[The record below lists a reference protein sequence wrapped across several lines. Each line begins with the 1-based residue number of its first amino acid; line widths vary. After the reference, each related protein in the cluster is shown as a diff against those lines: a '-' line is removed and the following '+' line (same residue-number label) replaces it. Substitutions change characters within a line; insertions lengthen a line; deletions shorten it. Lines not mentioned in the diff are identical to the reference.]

1 LNKQVD
7 AHEASGRN
15 TTCSHQMLAE
25 ISWLSSSVMD
35 FSRIEKRLDEL
46 EALQAHPEDESRAE
60 QQDPID
66 GSWGKCHEE
75 WFFKVNATY
84 DHLTQPSRKGE
95 TPKYPLRLFDR
106 VNSPGKLEEYFAAI
120 ATSDVQRTGL
130 DHRKE
135 LNESLSNLTRLIL
148 RDQPATYHW
157 DPKLKS
163 TITALILGSLR
174 NPQTGWWGER
184 YVRNGGTEFVDDLS
198 VTFHV
203 VSYLGGKVPD
213 LSRAMEHL
221 LAVKGLDYPFGWL
234 DEGRAANHHNM
245 DVVTLFRYGWPE
257 MSGPQRTAAAAEI
270 AKMLDWCLRRSLQAD
285 GSFKPDVNSTDSS
298 EESTAWGVA
307 FLSRIGY
314 FDPSLR
320 FWTSAS
326 YPEAEQVRL
335 RLLDYIQKH
344 KDSGGAGGGY
354 YESALQELRK
364 AAPGK

>member
-1 LNKQVD
+1 L
-7 AHEASGRN
+7 H
-15 TTCSHQMLAE
+15 
-25 ISWLSSSVMD
+25 
-35 FSRIEKRLDEL
+35 
-46 EALQAHPEDESRAE
+46 
-60 QQDPID
+60 
-66 GSWGKCHEE
+66 
-75 WFFKVNATY
+75 
-84 DHLTQPSRKGE
+84 
-95 TPKYPLRLFDR
+95 LFDR
-106 VNSPGKLEEYFAAI
+106 VNSPQKLEEYFTTL
-120 ATSDVQRTGL
+120 ATSDVARTGL

-148 RDQPATYHW
+148 RDQPASYHW

-163 TITALILGSLR
+163 TITTLILGPLR

-221 LAVKGLDYPFGWL
+221 LAVKDLDYPFGWL
-234 DEGRAANHHNM
+234 DEGRSANHHNM
-245 DVVTLFRYGWPE
+245 DVVTLLRYGWPE
-257 MSGPQRTAAAAEI
+257 MSEPQKTAAAAEI
-270 AKMLDWCLRRSLQAD
+270 AKMLDWCLSRSLQAD
-285 GSFKPDVNSTDSS
+285 GSFKPDVNSTDST

-314 FDPSLR
+314 FDASLR

-335 RLLDYIQKH
+335 RLLDYVQKH

-354 YESALQELRK
+354 YETALQELRK
-364 AAPGK
+364 AAPRK